1 MNIIRII
8 LDLLS
13 IGAIISAIL
22 TITSKNPVNS
32 VIGLISVFVHT
43 SIYLIILSFHFIGLS
58 YLIIYVGAIAILF
71 LFVVMMMN
79 IKYIELTEVAQEYT
93 QNLPLS
99 LIIGSLFILELFSSI
114 LIPFNNFLAYVDIWN
129 GIKIYFKI
137 SNINTFTITENSI
150 DLFTNNSIN
159 HLSNNNLIFETS
171 SPYKIEHF
179 MFSLDHPIF
188 LSSYQNEIWDSI
200 FFSFSHIESLGHTI
214 YTFGLLWFILG
225 SCILLLA
232 MVGPITLCHTPK

>member
-32 VIGLISVFVHT
+32 VIGLISVFVHSST
-43 SIYLIILSFHFIGLS
+43 YLIILSLNFIGLS
-58 YLIIYVGAIAILF
+58 YLIIYVGAISILF

-114 LIPFNNFLAYVDIWN
+114 LMPFNNSLAYIEIFNFPSQISDKTTDIFN
-129 GIKIYFKI
+129 LLI
-137 SNINTFTITENSI
+137 SHENS
-150 DLFTNNSIN
+150 S
-159 HLSNNNLIFETS
+159 
-171 SPYKIEHF
+171 YKIEDF
-179 MFSLDHPIF
+179 TFSLNNPIS
-188 LSSYQNEIWDSI
+188 LSPNSNEFWDSI
-200 FFSFSHIESLGHTI
+200 FYSFSHIESLGHII
-214 YTFGLLWFILG
+214 YTVGFLWFILG

-232 MVGPITLCHTPK
+232 MVGPIALCHIPKQNKKIN